1 MRLEHLHYLLCVA
14 QHHSISAAAREL
26 FISQTALSAIVS
38 KTEDE
43 LGFPVF
49 ERVRDGVIPT
59 EEGKEVLSNAWD
71 ILSRWQ
77 EVMALGSDAEKRS
90 LPVSILA
97 SPSIVCGLSLPLMHR
112 YREKVPR
119 GQLRFHEVVG
129 MKVGPEIVQSNYNIG
144 LTYFSPDGLEEFF
157 SMAQKYQVQIK
168 PVYDDKLYLVARRDH
183 PILQQEAF
191 DIMSLTNE
199 RLAILPQFLYS
210 YSRIFYSQSMDP
222 SNRITVYPNV
232 PLIKNAVLRWNVLGI
247 MSGYAAT
254 QDHSVD
260 NSELS
265 FMILPNQEREN
276 NMKLYLIHQRLS
288 NLHQDEKIAL
298 DCIQEYFAS
307 LPPLTEILPQ

>member
-49 ERVRDGVIPT
+49 ERVRDGVVPT
-59 EEGKEVLSNAWD
+59 EEGKEVLSIAWD

-77 EVMALGSDAEKRS
+77 DVIARGTDVEKRL
-90 LPVSILA
+90 LPVNILT
-97 SPSIVCGLSLPLMHR
+97 SPSIMCGLTLPLMRR
-112 YREKVPR
+112 YQDKVPR

-144 LTYFSPDGLEEFF
+144 LTYFSPHGLDEFS
-157 SMAQKYQVQIK
+157 SMAQKYQVQIT
-168 PVYDDKLYLVARRDH
+168 PVYDDKLYLVARREH
-183 PILQQEAF
+183 PIRRLKTV
-191 DIMSLTNE
+191 DVMSLTNE
-199 RLAILPQFLYS
+199 RFAILPQFLS
-210 YSRIFYSQSMDP
+210 NYSRIFHSQSMDL

-232 PLIKNAVLRWNVLGI
+232 PLIKNAVLRWNVLGV

-260 NSELS
+260 NSELA
-265 FMILPNQEREN
+265 FVPLPGLERKN
-276 NMKLYLIHQRLS
+276 SMKLYLIHQRLS

-298 DCIQEYFAS
+298 ECIQEYFAS

>member
-26 FISQTALSAIVS
+26 FISQTALSSIVN
-38 KTEDE
+38 KMEDE

-49 ERVRDGVIPT
+49 ERVRDGVVPT

-77 EVMALGSDAEKRS
+77 EVISLSADSEKRS
-90 LPVSILA
+90 LPVNVLA
-97 SPSIVCGLSLPLMHR
+97 SPSITCGLSLPLMHR
-112 YREKVPR
+112 YQQKVPR

-144 LTYFSPDGLEEFF
+144 LTYFSQDGLDEFS
-157 SMAQKYQVQIK
+157 SMAQKYQVQIT
-168 PVYDDKLYLVARRDH
+168 PVYSDKLYLVARRDH
-183 PILQQEAF
+183 PIHQLKNI

-199 RLAILPQFLYS
+199 RFVILPQFLSS
-210 YSRIFYSQSMDP
+210 YSRIFYSQTMDP

-232 PLIKNAVLRWNVLGI
+232 PLVKKAVLRWNVLGV

-260 NSELS
+260 SAELS
-265 FMILPNQEREN
+265 LIPFPGLEHEN
-276 NMKLYLIHQRLS
+276 EMKLYLIHQRLS
-288 NLHQDEKIAL
+288 NLHQSEKIAL
-298 DCIQEYFAS
+298 ECTQEYFAS
-307 LPPLTEILPQ
+307 LPPLSELLPQ

>member
-14 QHHSISAAAREL
+14 QHHSLSAAAREL

-49 ERVRDGVIPT
+49 ERVRDGVVPT

-77 EVMALGSDAEKRS
+77 EVMTLGTDTEKRS

-144 LTYFSPDGLEEFF
+144 LTYFSPDGLDEFF
-157 SMAQKYQVQIK
+157 SMAQKYQVQIA
-168 PVYDDKLYLVARRDH
+168 PIYDDKLYLVARHDH
-183 PILQQEAF
+183 PIQQLKTI
-191 DIMSLTNE
+191 DIMSLMNE
-199 RLAILPQFLYS
+199 RFAILPQFLS
-210 YSRIFYSQSMDP
+210 NYSRIFYSQSMDP
-222 SNRITVYPNV
+222 SNRLTVYPNV
-232 PLIKNAVLRWNVLGI
+232 PLIKNAVLRWNVLGV

-260 NSELS
+260 NSELV
-265 FMILPNQEREN
+265 FVPLPSQEREN
-276 NMKLYLIHQRLS
+276 SMKLYLVHQRLS

-298 DCIQEYFAS
+298 ECIQEYFAS

>member
-112 YREKVPR
+112 YREKVPH

-199 RLAILPQFLYS
+199 RFAILPQFLYS

-298 DCIQEYFAS
+298 ECIQEYFAS

>member
-199 RLAILPQFLYS
+199 RFAILPQFLYS

>member
-26 FISQTALSAIVS
+26 FISQTALSAIVN

-49 ERVRDGVIPT
+49 ERVRDGVVPT

-77 EVMALGSDAEKRS
+77 DVIALGTDAEKRL

-97 SPSIVCGLSLPLMHR
+97 SPSIMCGLTLPLMHR
-112 YREKVPR
+112 YQEKVPR

-129 MKVGPEIVQSNYNIG
+129 MKVGAEIVQSNYNIG
-144 LTYFSPDGLEEFF
+144 LTYFSPDGLDDFS
-157 SMAQKYQVQIK
+157 SMAQKYQVQIT
-168 PVYDDKLYLVARRDH
+168 PVYDDKIYLIARRDH
-183 PILQQEAF
+183 PIYRQKTV

-199 RLAILPQFLYS
+199 RFAILPQFLYS

-232 PLIKNAVLRWNVLGI
+232 PLVKTAVLRWNVLGV

-260 NSELS
+260 NSELA
-265 FMILPNQEREN
+265 FIPLPNQKREN
-276 NMKLYLIHQRLS
+276 TMKLYLIHQRLS
-288 NLHQDEKIAL
+288 NLHQSEKIAL
-298 DCIQEYFAS
+298 ECIQEYFSS
-307 LPPLTEILPQ
+307 LPPLSEILPQ

>member
-112 YREKVPR
+112 YREKVPH

-199 RLAILPQFLYS
+199 RFAILPQFLYS